1 MAILSTLK
9 LVSAK
14 RPANVPPVIQ
24 RRNKLLKALF
34 EQVQLATAQ
43 VEGRVYAP
51 TKRKTVK
58 NVETGEAVSV
68 SAPKRV
74 KQWWFVSDNGK
85 VNLSLRYGAKALAL
99 NSKGANAIELND
111 TAQVLQTLELL
122 VNAVEAGEMDA
133 AIEAVSVATR
143 KQFK

>member
-14 RPANVPPVIQ
+14 RLANVPPVVQ

-58 NVETGEAVSV
+58 NAETGEAVSV
-68 SAPKRV
+68 TAPKRV
-74 KQWWFVSDNGK
+74 KQWWFIGDNGK

-122 VNAVEAGEMDA
+122 VKAVEAGEMDA